1 MAADVRALPN
11 IPVNALTP
19 AERALGRLLRV
30 RLQREPRGDAEA
42 DLAGDAFF
50 ALYKASP
57 ELREDVPPERAVNR
71 ALLEWAQST
80 TGWEQSRAHTVAN
93 LPAALAAAGLL
104 WGLLTSEEALQEAL
118 KKQEEAEEKAREA
131 AALEAAAQG
140 LQAAGMEDEAARVA
154 QRAQRLRNEAQ
165 ALGEAAMQEITQTQ
179 DDPMTRAAV
188 AHAVRQAAQEAS
200 EVAQV
205 MGGWGL
211 GPGSDVRVDPRAA
224 LEFIRRNTA
233 KLRRIAAL
241 AGRMRGVALQARRER
256 VAHGPIPAEA
266 NLTRDLLRVFPT
278 ELALLHP
285 NAPAVLRAEA
295 IARWAEAGLLG
306 WRLRGDAEKRG
317 PFVAAVDVSGSMRGE
332 REIVAKAVALGVAQV
347 ARAEGRKYIL
357 FTFGSDTDPVYV
369 VTSDQG
375 WEEHLQWA
383 EKSRGG
389 GTSFNRALRETMKRL
404 REMNARGAD
413 ALFISDGE
421 ARVADEVAR
430 AWQNFRE
437 TTGARLLY
445 VPVAQGYGSI
455 ERLADRIVPLA
466 ELDEK
471 AGEGLAREVAVW
483 M

>member
-1 MAADVRALPN
+1 MATEVRALPDT
-11 IPVNALTP
+11 PVNVLTV

-30 RLQREPRGDAEA
+30 QLQREPQGDAEA

-57 ELREDVPPERAVNR
+57 ALREEVPPERSVNR

-80 TGWEQSRAHTVAN
+80 AGWEQSRAHTVAN

-118 KKQEEAEEKAREA
+118 KKQEEAEERAREA
-131 AALEAAAQG
+131 AALEAASQG
-140 LQAAGMEDEAARVA
+140 LWVAGMDGEAEEAA
-154 QRAQRLRNEAQ
+154 QRAQRLRGEAQ
-165 ALGEAAMQEITQTQ
+165 ALAQAAKEKLAEAQ
-179 DDPMTRAAV
+179 DNAMTRAAV

-211 GPGSDVRVDPRAA
+211 GPGSDVRIDPRAA
-224 LEFIRRNTA
+224 LDFIRRNSA

-241 AGRMRGVALQARRER
+241 AGRMRGIALQARRER
-256 VAHGPIPAEA
+256 VTHGPIPAEA
-266 NLTRDLLRVFPT
+266 ALTRDLRHTFPT

-357 FTFGSDTDPVYV
+357 FTFGSDDDPVYAV
-369 VTSDQG
+369 ASDQG
-375 WEEHLQWA
+375 WEEHLRWA
-383 EKSRGG
+383 EMSRGG

-421 ARVADEVAR
+421 AVVADEVAR
-430 AWQNFRE
+430 QWRAFRE
-437 TTGARLLY
+437 ATGARLLY

>member
-1 MAADVRALPN
+1 MATEVRALPN
-11 IPVNALTP
+11 IPVNALTV

-30 RLQREPRGDAEA
+30 QLQSEPRGDAEV

-71 ALLEWAQST
+71 ALLEWAQFT
-80 TGWEQSRAHTVAN
+80 AGWEQSRAHTVAN

-104 WGLLTSEEALQEAL
+104 WSLLTTEDALQEAL
-118 KKQEEAEEKAREA
+118 KKQEEAEEKVREA

-140 LQAAGMEDEAARVA
+140 LQVAGMEDEAKNATS
-154 QRAQRLRNEAQ
+154 RAQRLRNEARVL
-165 ALGEAAMQEITQTQ
+165 AEAAMKEISQAQ
-179 DDPMTRAAV
+179 DDAMTRAAV
-188 AHAVRQAAQEAS
+188 AHAVRQAAKEAAD
-200 EVAQV
+200 VAQV

-224 LEFIRRNTA
+224 LEFVRRNAA
-233 KLRRIAAL
+233 KFRRIAAL
-241 AGRMRGVALQARRER
+241 AGRMRGVVLQARRER

-266 NLTRDLLRVFPT
+266 GLTRDLLRTFPT

-285 NAPAVLRAEA
+285 NAPGVLRAKA
-295 IARWAEAGLLG
+295 IARWAEGGLLG
-306 WRLRGDAEKRG
+306 WRLRGDEEKRG
-317 PFVAAVDVSGSMRGE
+317 PFVAAVDVSGSMSGE

-357 FTFGSDTDPVYV
+357 FTFGADDDPVYA

-375 WEEHLQWA
+375 WEEHLRWA
-383 EKSRGG
+383 EMSRGG

-404 REMNARGAD
+404 QEMNARGAD

-430 AWQNFRE
+430 AWRAFRE
-437 TTGARLLY
+437 ATGARLLY
-445 VPVAQGYGSI
+445 VPVARGYGSI
-455 ERLADRIVPLA
+455 EALADQVIPLA

-471 AGEGLAREVAVW
+471 AGEGLARQVAVW
-483 M
+483 L